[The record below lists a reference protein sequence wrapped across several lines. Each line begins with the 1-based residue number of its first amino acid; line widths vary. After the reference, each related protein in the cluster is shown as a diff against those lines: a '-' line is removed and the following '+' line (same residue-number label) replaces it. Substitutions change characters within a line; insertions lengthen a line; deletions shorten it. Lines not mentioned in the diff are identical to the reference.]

1 MLQKQKQG
9 RTVLMLCVL
18 LLSTGLFAQ
27 KATLKGTIKDAANG
41 EDLIGATLSI
51 AELPGTGISSNAYGF
66 YSLTLPKGKYTV
78 RVQYLGYSTISE
90 KINLDTDLSRN
101 FELGTADNT
110 LMEVQVK
117 AEREDQNIT
126 KTEMSVTKLSP
137 KDVKAVTV
145 LFGEPDILKTIQLLP
160 GVKSAGEGNSGFY
173 VRGGTAD
180 QNLILLDEAPVYN
193 ASHLLGFFSVF
204 NSDAIKDVTLYKG
217 GMPAEF
223 GGRTASVLDIRMK
236 DGNNKNFGVSGGIGI
251 ISSKIAIEG
260 PITKGKGSFIVSG
273 RRTYADVFLKLS
285 KNKSLRESQL
295 YFYDLNLKA
304 NYQITE
310 KDRVYLSG
318 YFGRDV
324 FGAGNS
330 FGFDWGNATGTV
342 RWNHLFSDRLFSNTS
357 LIYSQYDYKFNI
369 ASDSSSKF
377 SIGSQIQD
385 WNLKQ
390 DFSWFS
396 NENNNFKFGFNVIR
410 HNFLP
415 GQIKAPENSSVN
427 ALKLD
432 QKYSYEGGAYFQND
446 WKINSDWSL
455 NYGIRYSFFN
465 YVGAGTAYTFD
476 KEGNIL
482 TEKKYKKGESIQY
495 YGGWEPRISAK
506 YQINAQSSIKA
517 SLNRNY
523 QYLHLLSNSTTSAPT
538 DIWVPSSNNIKP
550 QIGDQLALGYF
561 RNLNDNQFEFSI
573 EAYYKDMQNLIDYR
587 NGADLLL
594 NSSVEAELVYGKGE
608 AYGAE
613 FFVRKNKG
621 RLTGWVGYT
630 LSRTLRKFDAIDGG
644 KAYSARQDRIHD
656 LSIVAMYDL
665 NSKWKVS
672 ANWVF
677 NTGDAVTFPSGRYYF
692 EGTVVPYY
700 TERNGYRFPNYHRLD
715 LGLTR
720 EFRKRKNRESSLN
733 ISAYNAYGRR
743 NAYSIA
749 FRPKEGN
756 PQQTE
761 AVQTT
766 LFRWIP
772 SITYNFKF

>member
-1 MLQKQKQG
+1 
-9 RTVLMLCVL
+9 
-18 LLSTGLFAQ
+18 
-27 KATLKGTIKDAANG
+27 
-41 EDLIGATLSI
+41 
-51 AELPGTGISSNAYGF
+51 
-66 YSLTLPKGKYTV
+66 
-78 RVQYLGYSTISE
+78 
-90 KINLDTDLSRN
+90 
-101 FELGTADNT
+101 
-110 LMEVQVK
+110 
-117 AEREDQNIT
+117 
-126 KTEMSVTKLSP
+126 
-137 KDVKAVTV
+137 
-145 LFGEPDILKTIQLLP
+145 
-160 GVKSAGEGNSGFY
+160 
-173 VRGGTAD
+173 
-180 QNLILLDEAPVYN
+180 
-193 ASHLLGFFSVF
+193 
-204 NSDAIKDVTLYKG
+204 
-217 GMPAEF
+217 
-223 GGRTASVLDIRMK
+223 
-236 DGNNKNFGVSGGIGI
+236 
-251 ISSKIAIEG
+251 
-260 PITKGKGSFIVSG
+260 
-273 RRTYADVFLKLS
+273 
-285 KNKSLRESQL
+285 
-295 YFYDLNLKA
+295 
-304 NYQITE
+304 
-310 KDRVYLSG
+310 
-318 YFGRDV
+318 
-324 FGAGNS
+324 
-330 FGFDWGNATGTV
+330 
-342 RWNHLFSDRLFSNTS
+342 
-357 LIYSQYDYKFNI
+357 
-369 ASDSSSKF
+369 
-377 SIGSQIQD
+377 
-385 WNLKQ
+385 
-390 DFSWFS
+390 
-396 NENNNFKFGFNVIR
+396 
-410 HNFLP
+410 
-415 GQIKAPENSSVN
+415 VN

-523 QYLHLLSNSTTSAPT
+523 QYLHLLSNSTTSTPT

-630 LSRTLRKFDAIDGG
+630 LSRTLRKFDAIDNG

-720 EFRKRKNRESSLN
+720 EFRKRNNRESSLN